1 MDDLQLSQIRSL
13 SEPILAQVSAELVEL
28 TCRRQGRQL
37 VVRFLIDKVG
47 GVAIHDCARLN
58 RLIGEALDQANCIE
72 ESYTL
77 EVSSPGL
84 DRPLVTKRDFERA
97 LGEQIEV
104 EVREPIQGAK
114 EIAGQL
120 LAVQEAA
127 IVVTTQWGN
136 LTIPLNHIQRALKA
150 IRWSL

>member
-1 MDDLQLSQIRSL
+1 MDDLQLAHIRSL
-13 SEPILAQVSAELVEL
+13 SEPILARACAELVEL

-37 VVRFLIDKVG
+37 MVRFLIDKVG
-47 GVAIHDCARLN
+47 GVTIQDCARLN
-58 RLIGEALDQANCIE
+58 QLIGVALDEANCLGE
-72 ESYTL
+72 GYTV

-104 EVREPIQGAK
+104 EALEPIQGAK
-114 EIAGQL
+114 QIAGQL

-127 IVVTTQWGN
+127 IVVTTPWGN
-136 LTIPLNHIQRALKA
+136 LTIPLNRIQRALKA
-150 IRWSL
+150 IRW